1 MAFLD
6 ITLSDIAA
14 GVLQDRAAER
24 KSDITLQNVQ
34 QQNKTLTNPAPPE
47 NPNVSVGERQ
57 NVLPANGMANMNNV
71 YMIGGAVLAG
81 LVALRLLKV
90 I

>member
-24 KSDITLQNVQ
+24 ASTVTLQNVQ
-34 QQNKTLTNPAPPE
+34 QQNKTLTNPSPPE
-47 NPNVSVGERQ
+47 NADAVVGQRQ
-57 NVLPANGMANMNNV
+57 AIAPPVMSMNNA
-71 YMIGGAVLAG
+71 YIIGGAVLAG

>member
-14 GVLQDRAAER
+14 GVLQDRASER
-24 KSDITLQNVQ
+24 ESEITLQNVQ

-47 NPNVSVGERQ
+47 NPNVTVGERE
-57 NVLPANGMANMNNV
+57 NVSPANNMASMKNV
-71 YMIGGAVLAG
+71 YIIGGAVLAG

>member
-24 KSDITLQNVQ
+24 ASTVTLQNVQ
-34 QQNKTLTNPAPPE
+34 QQNKTLTNPAPPIA
-47 NPNVSVGERQ
+47 PPVMS
-57 NVLPANGMANMNNV
+57 MNNA
-71 YMIGGAVLAG
+71 YIIGGAVLAG

>member
-1 MAFLD
+1 
-6 ITLSDIAA
+6 
-14 GVLQDRAAER
+14 
-24 KSDITLQNVQ
+24 LQNVQ

>member
-24 KSDITLQNVQ
+24 ASTVTLQNVQ
-34 QQNKTLTNPAPPE
+34 QQNKTLTNPSPPE
-47 NPNVSVGERQ
+47 NADAVVGQRQ
-57 NVLPANGMANMNNV
+57 AIAPPVMHMNNV
-71 YMIGGAVLAG
+71 YIIGGAVLGG